1 MTGQSDKT
9 REETVE
15 DLVRRIYGLGALRRE
30 LMRHALAE
38 LGTQGFTS
46 LGIVH
51 VHGPVRVSDVAA
63 RLGVDMSVASRQVNA
78 LVSAG
83 YLTRE
88 PDPDDRRAHVL
99 EVTEAGT
106 QVLGESHRRMV
117 HAFGRSLEGWTESEI
132 ETLTAGLGRLYE
144 DFAAR
149 TDAPAHT
156 DEGKEARR

>member
-1 MTGQSDKT
+1 MTEQRDQT
-9 REETVE
+9 REQTVE
-15 DLVRRIYGLGALRRE
+15 DLVRRVYGLGALRRE

-51 VHGPVRVSDVAA
+51 VHGPVRVSDVAT

-88 PDPDDRRAHVL
+88 PDPDDGRASVL
-99 EVTEAGT
+99 AVTEAGA

-117 HAFGRSLEGWTESEI
+117 HTFGRWLEGWSDAEI
-132 ETLTAGLGRLYE
+132 DALTAGLGRLYE
-144 DFAAR
+144 DFADR
-149 TDAPAHT
+149 PDAAAHT
-156 DEGKEARR
+156 VESKGARR